1 MAILQCPEC
10 GAKVSHQAEV
20 CKYCGYP
27 IREKN
32 IVSSYEGIVVDED
45 LALKRAKANYEREME
60 KFERWEKELSKN
72 EPELSTEE
80 KVKKYNIRLPEKPV
94 EPVKDKVFDSLHNPF
109 ANAAYIFQFA
119 KRDSLNKS

>member
-10 GAKVSHQAEV
+10 GAKVSDQAEV

-80 KVKKYNIRLPEKPV
+80 KVKKYNINTNE
-94 EPVKDKVFDSLHNPF
+94 
-109 ANAAYIFQFA
+109 
-119 KRDSLNKS
+119 